1 MIRAIDAS
9 TKIRLTIKDVIGLAV
24 MISSVVAMYFAL
36 KSDIDEAKK
45 LPPPIMTQK
54 EFEVRNELMNS
65 NIEKVKQDVSEIKE
79 SVKIIEERLYE
90 KR

>member
-1 MIRAIDAS
+1 MIKAIESS
-9 TKIRLTIKDVIGLAV
+9 TKIRLTIKDMIGLV
-24 MISSVVAMYFAL
+24 IMVSSVVAMYFAL

-54 EFEVRNELMNS
+54 EFEIRNQMMES
-65 NIEKVKQDVSEIKE
+65 NMQQVKQDVSEIKE

-90 KR
+90 IR

>member
-1 MIRAIDAS
+1 
-9 TKIRLTIKDVIGLAV
+9 
-24 MISSVVAMYFAL
+24 MYFAL
-36 KSDIDEAKK
+36 KSDIEEAKK

-54 EFEVRNELMNS
+54 EFEVRNELMQS

-79 SVKIIEERLYE
+79 SVKTIEDRLYE

>member
-1 MIRAIDAS
+1 MISVIDSS
-9 TKIRLTIKDVIGLAV
+9 TKIKLTFKDLIGVVIML
-24 MISSVVAMYFAL
+24 SSIIAMYFAL
-36 KSDIDEAKK
+36 KSDIEEAKK

-54 EFEVRNELMNS
+54 EFEVRNELMQS

-79 SVKIIEERLYE
+79 SVKTIEDRLYE